1 MDFKTFNLILIG
13 IFLTQAPHLMAQYKI
28 VGMVHSKE
36 DLNPINKVEIF
47 LLNEGKSVFTNE
59 TGTFEFGNLESG
71 IYELLAFKAGYETFQ
86 QTIQLNQS
94 IDSLN
99 IILPKIVV
107 DLSAVVVRGENEKL
121 YGLKRLRAVEGTS
134 IYAGKK
140 SEVVLLNNLTANL
153 AANNA
158 RQIYGQV
165 AGLNIFE
172 TEDAGLQLSI
182 GGRGLDP
189 NRTANFNTRQNG
201 YDISADVLG
210 YPESYYSP
218 PAEALEEIRLIRG
231 AASLQYGT
239 QFGGLV
245 DFRFKQPN
253 ANRPIEWT
261 SRQTLG
267 SFDLFTSFNS
277 LSGTIGKFSYYTFFN
292 YKEGNGFRP
301 NSGFESKNFFA
312 HVGYQLT
319 SNTAISAEWTK
330 LNYLAQQ
337 SGGLTD
343 AAFYED
349 PEQSNRTRNWFEV
362 DWELYSL
369 KFRHKFSSKTDFS
382 LDGFGLRASR
392 DAVGFRTNRVSQTDD
407 LNAPR
412 DLLKGTFRNW
422 GIESR
427 LLHRYELGNQP
438 AIFLIGAKV
447 YKSRNTALQGPGSIT
462 ANPDFTLATDAFPFY
477 PNQSDFV
484 FPNTNVALFGEHIF
498 YLNDKFSITPGFRL
512 EHINTQSEGTYRRID
527 FNLAGNPIR
536 DQEFMDNRTFNRNFL
551 LLGIGASYKMTESV
565 EFYSNFS
572 QNYRSVTFNDI
583 RVVNPS
589 FQIDPDISDEN
600 GFTADFGIRGRNNQ
614 FSYDFSVYGLLYNDR
629 LGEVLRAETT
639 QTADGSIV
647 ETGRVV
653 RFRGNIGQAFI
664 YGLESLV
671 DYSVLNGKTQKNKAY
686 KLNAFVNVAVT
697 GSQYIESEIPGV
709 ENNQVEFIP
718 DLNLK
723 TGLRFGYHNFL
734 GSVQYTY
741 LSEQFTDASNAPQDR
756 NDNQSG
762 IIGSIPAYDILD
774 VSFSYQWKQFKLET
788 GINNAMDNSYFTR
801 RATGYPGPGII
812 PAGPRTWYA
821 TLQFVW

>member
-1 MDFKTFNLILIG
+1 MDCKTIYFLLIG
-13 IFLTQAPHLMAQYKI
+13 ILLTIANSTLAQLRLTGHVSNI
-28 VGMVHSKE
+28 VE
-36 DLNPINKVEIF
+36 LNPIDQAEVF
-47 LLNEGKSVFTNE
+47 LLNEGKSVFTDDNGFFKFNNLSP
-59 TGTFEFGNLESG
+59 GT
-71 IYELLAFKAGYETFQ
+71 YEILAFKAGFETFQ
-86 QTIQLNQS
+86 QTIVLEAS

-99 IILPKIVV
+99 IQLSKIVV

-121 YGLKRLRAVEGTS
+121 YSLKRLRAVEGTS

-140 SEVVLLNNLTANL
+140 SEVVILNNLTANL

-189 NRTANFNTRQNG
+189 NRTASFNTRQNG

-218 PAEALEEIRLIRG
+218 PAEALGEIRLIRG

-245 DFRFKQPN
+245 DFRFKRPN

-277 LSGTIGKFSYYTFFN
+277 LSGTAGKFSYYTFFN

-312 HVGYQLT
+312 HAGYQISPNT
-319 SNTAISAEWTK
+319 SVSVEWTK

-337 SGGLTD
+337 PGGLTD

-349 PEQSNRTRNWFEV
+349 PGQSNRTRNWFEV
-362 DWELYSL
+362 DWELYAIQL
-369 KFRHKFSSKTDFS
+369 KHKFSPKTDFS
-382 LDGFGLRASR
+382 FDGFGLRASR

-422 GIESR
+422 GFESR

-438 AIFLIGAKV
+438 AIFLIGTKV
-447 YKSRNTALQGPGSIT
+447 YKSRNTAIQGPGST
-462 ANPDFTLATDAFPFY
+462 EVDADFALATAEFPFY

-484 FPNTNVALFGEHIF
+484 FPNFNVALFGEHIF
-498 YLNDKFSITPGFRL
+498 YLNDQFSITPGFRL

-536 DQEFMDNRTFNRNFL
+536 DQAFSDNRSFNRNFL
-551 LLGIGASYKMTESV
+551 L
-565 EFYSNFS
+565 
-572 QNYRSVTFNDI
+572 
-583 RVVNPS
+583 
-589 FQIDPDISDEN
+589 
-600 GFTADFGIRGRNNQ
+600 
-614 FSYDFSVYGLLYNDR
+614 
-629 LGEVLRAETT
+629 
-639 QTADGSIV
+639 
-647 ETGRVV
+647 
-653 RFRGNIGQAFI
+653 
-664 YGLESLV
+664 
-671 DYSVLNGKTQKNKAY
+671 
-686 KLNAFVNVAVT
+686 
-697 GSQYIESEIPGV
+697 
-709 ENNQVEFIP
+709 
-718 DLNLK
+718 
-723 TGLRFGYHNFL
+723 
-734 GSVQYTY
+734 
-741 LSEQFTDASNAPQDR
+741 
-756 NDNQSG
+756 
-762 IIGSIPAYDILD
+762 
-774 VSFSYQWKQFKLET
+774 
-788 GINNAMDNSYFTR
+788 
-801 RATGYPGPGII
+801 
-812 PAGPRTWYA
+812 PRDWC
-821 TLQFVW
+821 